1 VTFPFTRSSK
11 TKFCPVTSL
20 MNLIKTRMST
30 SGKFIA
36 IPRSFVA
43 DGCPGASTGC
53 SPTAIPHHTLRRT
66 PRITGCKGT
75 QLMRRSTLE
84 LTVFRVHLPVSNRG
98 GQASTL
104 HARLLRGMQ
113 WAGYA
118 GVRAAEMEAL
128 STFRVPPVARS
139 ATRARRAGAV
149 RRQRLRIRRR
159 NAMPAMPASNTDA
172 PSNPHGVSVG
182 ALAAALAHV
191 PT

>member
-1 VTFPFTRSSK
+1 
-11 TKFCPVTSL
+11 
-20 MNLIKTRMST
+20 
-30 SGKFIA
+30 
-36 IPRSFVA
+36 
-43 DGCPGASTGC
+43 
-53 SPTAIPHHTLRRT
+53 
-66 PRITGCKGT
+66 
-75 QLMRRSTLE
+75 
-84 LTVFRVHLPVSNRG
+84 
-98 GQASTL
+98 
-104 HARLLRGMQ
+104 MQ